1 MLARRTTMTT
11 ANTSGDPV
19 PAIPE
24 ANATGDVAKIYA
36 DIRATQQAPVVNLIW
51 RHLATF
57 PNGLAWA
64 WESLKPLYHSNS
76 IRAEAAALRAS
87 VQPPALKG
95 LSPAALTSAELSAS
109 DLAHIAMILHT
120 YERSNATN
128 MIALGTLLNRLNGTP
143 SDANATPVPDTPP
156 YQPEAPIDGEM
167 PTLLT
172 LDAMAP
178 SVAALVQD
186 LNRIGARDEILAS
199 MYRHLAHWP
208 AYLTLVHTVI
218 APFGVDDE
226 LEQLIK
232 NVTANAQTRAA
243 RLNAQLADPT
253 RTLSPKVK
261 DQLGAALAEFFHG
274 PICKMVTIVPLIRR
288 AMPG

>member
-1 MLARRTTMTT
+1 MTA

-24 ANATGDVAKIYA
+24 ADATGDVAKIYA

-64 WESLKPLYHSNS
+64 WESLKPIYHSNS
-76 IRAEAAALRAS
+76 IRTEAAALRAS
-87 VQPPALKG
+87 VQPPAFKG
-95 LSPAALTSAELSAS
+95 LSPTELTSVGLSAS
-109 DLAHIAMILHT
+109 DLAHITMILHT

-128 MIALGTLLNRLNGTP
+128 MIALGTLLNRLNGA
-143 SDANATPVPDTPP
+143 SSGADATPVPDTPP

-172 LDAMAP
+172 LDAMARP
-178 SVAALVQD
+178 VAALVLD

-218 APFGVDDE
+218 APYGVNDK

-243 RLNAQLADPT
+243 RLNAQLTDPT
-253 RTLSPKVK
+253 TTLSPGVK
-261 DQLGAALAEFFHG
+261 RQLGTALAEFFHG
-274 PICKMVTIVPLIRR
+274 PVCKMVTIVPLIRH